1 MKKSKNVYDLLN
13 DISFNIEDY
22 EKEELNDM
30 EKKKIKN
37 EFNKNKKKKFNFKK
51 FGSIAAAILLTLS
64 VLSQTSFGKDVYARA
79 ESKISEI
86 SYSIGRALNIERD
99 IESYSNI
106 INQTVVDNGVEIK
119 LVEFI
124 MDKDEFVFSTFTDTG
139 TPTVGNNFEYDI
151 FINGKK
157 LAILPI
163 GGGTA
168 TTSGELPINTHT
180 IEFKDT
186 DINIEEDLDIKIIFR
201 DLTSYI
207 VGDSKEDIIE
217 NSIKGK
223 WEFEFRA
230 NSKELTANT
239 YSLPL
244 DYLFNIGKQK
254 YKLEEFRHNP
264 INQKIYATSQDEYE
278 VSHDIILRGYD
289 DLGNKV
295 EFDFYRYKDKELIF
309 DYSNYSNEGKD
320 LSDDAKSITLIPYAA
335 EYPNEAGGITSNY
348 EQVGEE
354 FTISLKENR

>member
-1 MKKSKNVYDLLN
+1 MKMKKSKNVYDLLN
-13 DISFNIEDY
+13 DISFDIEDY

-64 VLSQTSFGKDVYARA
+64 VLSQTSFGKDVYASA
-79 ESKISEI
+79 ESKILEI
-86 SYSIGRALNIERD
+86 SYYIGRALNIERD

-106 INQTVVDNGVEIK
+106 INQTVEDNGVEIK

-124 MDKDEFVFSTFTDTG
+124 MDKDEFVFSTVTDTG
-139 TPTVGNNFEYDI
+139 TPAVGNNFEYDI

-186 DINIEEDLDIKIIFR
+186 DINIEEDLDIKIVFR
-201 DLTSYI
+201 NLTSYI

-217 NSIKGK
+217 NSIKGE

-230 NSKELTANT
+230 NSK
-239 YSLPL
+239 
-244 DYLFNIGKQK
+244 
-254 YKLEEFRHNP
+254 
-264 INQKIYATSQDEYE
+264 
-278 VSHDIILRGYD
+278 
-289 DLGNKV
+289 
-295 EFDFYRYKDKELIF
+295 
-309 DYSNYSNEGKD
+309 
-320 LSDDAKSITLIPYAA
+320 
-335 EYPNEAGGITSNY
+335 
-348 EQVGEE
+348 
-354 FTISLKENR
+354 